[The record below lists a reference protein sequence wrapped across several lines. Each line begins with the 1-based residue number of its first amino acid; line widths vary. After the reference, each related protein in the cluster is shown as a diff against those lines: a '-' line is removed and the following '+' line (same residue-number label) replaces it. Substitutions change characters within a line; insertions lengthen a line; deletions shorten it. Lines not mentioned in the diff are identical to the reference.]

1 MSINRSRQKGRVLDG
16 ILLLDK
22 PKGITSNAAL
32 QTVKRLYNARKAGHT
47 GSLDPLASGMLP
59 ICFGEATK
67 FSQFLLEADKQYLVT
82 AKLGVRTTT
91 GDAEGEVV
99 SEKAVPTL
107 TEQQIQKLFTR
118 FTGVIAQIPSMFS
131 AIKQNGQPLYK
142 LARQGIEV
150 EREARH
156 ITVYGFEYLSH
167 QADQITFTVHC
178 SKGTYVRT
186 LVEDM
191 GEALGCGAHVQELR
205 RLTVGTY
212 KAEQMQDLGKLQELS
227 GQQDFATMDSFLL
240 SVDSAIERWP
250 ALALS
255 EAAVYYLKQGQPII
269 VPYAPTSGWVR
280 LTRKEGGFLGVGE
293 ILDDGKV
300 APRRLIQT

>member
-1 MSINRSRQKGRVLDG
+1 MSINRSRQKGRILDG

-107 TEQQIQKLFTR
+107 TEQQLQELFTR

-205 RLTVGTY
+205 RLTVGSY

-227 GQQDFATMDSFLL
+227 AQQDFTTMDSFLL

>member
-32 QTVKRLYNARKAGHT
+32 QMVKRLYNARKAGHT

-107 TEQQIQKLFTR
+107 TEQQIQELFTR

>member
-107 TEQQIQKLFTR
+107 TEQQIQELFTR

-205 RLTVGTY
+205 RLTVGSY

-240 SVDSAIERWP
+240 PVDSAIERWP

-300 APRRLIQT
+300 APRRLIQQ

>member
-1 MSINRSRQKGRVLDG
+1 MSINRSRQKGRILDG

-107 TEQQIQKLFTR
+107 TEQQIQELFTR

-205 RLTVGTY
+205 RLTVGSY

-227 GQQDFATMDSFLL
+227 AQQDFTTMDSFLL